1 MTNDLTTLNENWI
14 TAFDPF
20 RNQTLGFDNVFDQ
33 LSSLSH
39 FEIPN
44 YPPYNIKKVK
54 DNKYQLEMALAGF
67 SKVDLDVEVKDNIL
81 TISGNSADKDN
92 DDGFVYKGIAQRAFK
107 RQWTLIDYL
116 KVFNAKF
123 KDGVLVVDMELNLPE
138 TKKSKKIKVQ

>member
-1 MTNDLTTLNENWI
+1 
-14 TAFDPF
+14 
-20 RNQTLGFDNVFDQ
+20 
-33 LSSLSH
+33 
-39 FEIPN
+39 
-44 YPPYNIKKVK
+44 
-54 DNKYQLEMALAGF
+54 MALAGF
-67 SKVDLDVEVKDNIL
+67 SKVDLDVEVKDNTL